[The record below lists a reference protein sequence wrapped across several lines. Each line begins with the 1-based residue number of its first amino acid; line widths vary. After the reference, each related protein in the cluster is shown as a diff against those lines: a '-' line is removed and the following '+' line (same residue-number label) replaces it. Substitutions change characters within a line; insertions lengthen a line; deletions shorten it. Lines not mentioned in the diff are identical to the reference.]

1 VESGKWKME
10 NAKAYVFRFPFSI
23 FRFFALFF
31 LLTIYCSLL
40 TAHAQNKYEDRTI
53 SNVYIRFENADRDVS
68 KDGPFQLRDVSAA
81 EQFRAIAR
89 SAFGEKYSVV
99 KMRDALQKL
108 YDTER
113 IVSVTA
119 QRIESGPA
127 SVDLRFI
134 IKRKTQA
141 EKINIVIGNT
151 IGDKVTEQQLLLKLN
166 LLNPGTSITE
176 QTLRSNADLIL
187 AYLRDRG
194 FFNSE
199 VTYTQQPLSSQTEVA
214 VTFRV
219 TPNAQAKVRS
229 FNINVE
235 GFDPAKVREDL
246 ELQPGKLFSRETLND
261 DVTEIRKAL
270 RKEKFLAPE
279 LEEPRVEHDSKTN
292 TVDIELKGKVGA
304 VVNITVEGEKK
315 IGEKTQIKLLTVK
328 REGTLDYAA
337 IIEGERR
344 LRNYYQEQ
352 GYFFAEVKAVCT
364 VNPEFLP
371 EEIGITTNETDVLCS
386 ALSGP
391 SLKDRVVDIKYQTNL
406 GRRLKLVDIR
416 LEGTDKISI
425 ADIQG
430 VLKSQEKSLLGV
442 IPYLGYGRG
451 YTSNE
456 ILEDDRRTVQSL
468 VRELGYRRAEV
479 TARQGVSPNG
489 EDLIITFVVNEGVP
503 TRIDGVD
510 IAGNTAFSDD
520 TLLAKVP
527 SLVGKNFSR
536 ARARNGVKEI
546 SKFYS
551 QEGFYEAKVSYSL
564 VELDEGENAPEE
576 LVKVVY
582 NLENEGKK
590 TFINRILIN
599 GNEMTDREA
608 ILKTIN
614 LRVGSVLRANDI
626 FTSEQNLY
634 STDAFSLV
642 EIKAEQA
649 GERAD
654 GSAIRDI
661 IVNVVE
667 QKPRLITYGGGYS
680 TDIGANGFFD
690 IRHFNLFGKL
700 QQGGA
705 RIRASRLQQLVQID
719 YINPRFLNDGES
731 ETGTIRY
738 APLSFTTQYQR
749 DSTITRF
756 FRTSFDRGTGGIVQ
770 RVDEKGNPIDEF
782 GRETADPTINRFSVS
797 AETSRTISTKNR
809 SILFVR
815 YRYEDVRLFNFE
827 SLLVKELLRPDAKV
841 RISGFGTNFVFD
853 TRENCNIK
861 YTILDIIQKGD
872 PGDPCR
878 YSPNDATHGNYL
890 TAEYNFSLPV
900 LGANVGFQKF
910 QGSYNT
916 FYTFPRLKNTTLAGR
931 AILGLANVFG
941 QGQRFS
947 SAQFPD
953 LEGILPISE
962 RFFAGGSTTLRGFEF
977 EAAGPR
983 VAVVPQGTF
992 RNQKGEPVFLTPF
1005 TVPFGGNALA
1015 IVNVEARIPVSESI
1029 RAVPFYDG
1037 GNVFRRVGDIFNPPD
1052 VDPNDVFRS
1061 NLRATWTHT
1070 LGLGFRIKTPVGGE
1084 FAVDYGYLFK
1094 PPQFLIPQTD
1104 GSNAIYRLRQG
1115 QLHFRFAQAF

>member
-1 VESGKWKME
+1 MENGKWKME
-10 NAKAYVFRFPFSI
+10 NAKAYVFRFPFSV

-31 LLTIYCSLL
+31 LLAAYCSLL
-40 TAHAQNKYEDRTI
+40 NAHAQNKYEDRTI

-68 KDGPFQLRDVSAA
+68 NEGPFQIRDISAA

-89 SAFGEKYSVV
+89 SALGEKYSVV
-99 KMRDALQKL
+99 KTRDALQAL

-151 IGDKVTEQQLLLKLN
+151 IGDEVTEQQLLLKLN

-176 QTLRSNADLIL
+176 QTLRNNADLIQ

-199 VTYTQQPLSSQTEVA
+199 VTFAQQPLSSQTEVT

-235 GFDPAKVREDL
+235 GFDPKKVREDL
-246 ELQPGKLFSRETLND
+246 DLQPGELFSRETLND
-261 DVTEIRKAL
+261 DVAEIRKAL
-270 RKEKFLAPE
+270 REEKFLAPE
-279 LEEPRVEHDSKTN
+279 LEEPLVEHDPKTN
-292 TVDIELKGKVGA
+292 TVDITLKGKVGA
-304 VVNITVEGEKK
+304 VVNITVEGGEKK
-315 IGEKTQIKLLTVK
+315 IGEKTQTRLLTVK

-352 GYFFAEVKAVCT
+352 GYFFADVKAICSVK
-364 VNPEFLP
+364 PEFSP
-371 EEIGITTNETDVLCS
+371 EEIGITTSESDVLCS

-391 SLKDRVVDIKYQTNL
+391 SLKDRVIDIKYQTNL

-546 SKFYS
+546 AKFYS

-590 TFINRILIN
+590 TFVNRILIN

-608 ILKTIN
+608 ILKAIN
-614 LRVGSVLRANDI
+614 LRVGEVLRANDI

-661 IVNVVE
+661 
-667 QKPRLITYGGGYS
+667 
-680 TDIGANGFFD
+680 
-690 IRHFNLFGKL
+690 
-700 QQGGA
+700 
-705 RIRASRLQQLVQID
+705 
-719 YINPRFLNDGES
+719 
-731 ETGTIRY
+731 
-738 APLSFTTQYQR
+738 
-749 DSTITRF
+749 
-756 FRTSFDRGTGGIVQ
+756 
-770 RVDEKGNPIDEF
+770 
-782 GRETADPTINRFSVS
+782 
-797 AETSRTISTKNR
+797 
-809 SILFVR
+809 
-815 YRYEDVRLFNFE
+815 
-827 SLLVKELLRPDAKV
+827 
-841 RISGFGTNFVFD
+841 
-853 TRENCNIK
+853 
-861 YTILDIIQKGD
+861 
-872 PGDPCR
+872 
-878 YSPNDATHGNYL
+878 
-890 TAEYNFSLPV
+890 
-900 LGANVGFQKF
+900 
-910 QGSYNT
+910 
-916 FYTFPRLKNTTLAGR
+916 
-931 AILGLANVFG
+931 
-941 QGQRFS
+941 
-947 SAQFPD
+947 
-953 LEGILPISE
+953 
-962 RFFAGGSTTLRGFEF
+962 
-977 EAAGPR
+977 
-983 VAVVPQGTF
+983 
-992 RNQKGEPVFLTPF
+992 
-1005 TVPFGGNALA
+1005 
-1015 IVNVEARIPVSESI
+1015 
-1029 RAVPFYDG
+1029 
-1037 GNVFRRVGDIFNPPD
+1037 
-1052 VDPNDVFRS
+1052 
-1061 NLRATWTHT
+1061 
-1070 LGLGFRIKTPVGGE
+1070 
-1084 FAVDYGYLFK
+1084 
-1094 PPQFLIPQTD
+1094 
-1104 GSNAIYRLRQG
+1104 
-1115 QLHFRFAQAF
+1115 